1 MSGTTTDH
9 SGHATL
15 ASALAAFQAELPTI
29 AKGNTAQVPTKN
41 GGSYAYSYADLKDV
55 SEVVLPLL
63 GRHGLAWT
71 AQPTLVGEHFVL
83 RYALM
88 HESSDEGIEGLYP
101 LPDPSSTPPQSLG
114 SAITY
119 ARRYTLCSVTGI
131 APGGDD
137 DDAQAANSAPAG
149 RARAP
154 RQAPK
159 ASTPPPV
166 ASHDW
171 ASEIL
176 SVRDV
181 DALKAVYDRAESAKE
196 LGLPFGPDHKDAV
209 LQVIQAWGLPTPSGA
224 LSVATLIQAVKKRI
238 ESGDLPAGAPSSD
251 APDKTADAWPV
262 AEIPNGDES

>member
-1 MSGTTTDH
+1 MSTT
-9 SGHATL
+9 HANL
-15 ASALAAFQAELPTI
+15 AEALAAFQAELPTI
-29 AKGNTAQVPTKN
+29 AKGNTAKVPTKN
-41 GGSYAYSYADLKDV
+41 GGEYKYSYADLKDV

-88 HESSDEGIEGLYP
+88 HESTDQGIEGLYP
-101 LPDPSSTPPQSLG
+101 LPDPAQTPPQSLG

-154 RQAPK
+154 RQAPPREPLPAPIVK
-159 ASTPPPV
+159 
-166 ASHDW
+166 HDW
-171 ASEIL
+171 AAEIL
-176 SVRDV
+176 PVRTVEDLR
-181 DALKAVYDRAESAKE
+181 AIYDRAEDAQE
-196 LGLPFGPDHKDAV
+196 VGFPFGPDHKQSV
-209 LQVIQAWGLPTPSGA
+209 LNVIQAWGLPTPKGAVTVSALIGAVRKQIEDGA
-224 LSVATLIQAVKKRI
+224 LPTEAPEESPTEEQPSETSEWATVQPGEGGQQA
-238 ESGDLPAGAPSSD
+238 
-251 APDKTADAWPV
+251 
-262 AEIPNGDES
+262 